1 VARRRVGTA
10 AAVGLVASLLSAC
23 SAAVSA
29 PSDPTTSSEATAA
42 PSPGSRSS
50 DATAAPSPGNRSS
63 TPASASGR
71 SGSDRKSAPGQARL
85 NRELIDAAWKNDVKA
100 ARTLIKAGADVN
112 GKDASEQ
119 SAFLIAASEGYLE
132 LLELSLDSGAD
143 VDSLDSYRGTAL
155 IRAAER
161 GHADIVGRLL
171 QSKIEVD
178 HVNRLG
184 WTALHE
190 AIWLGK
196 ETTSYADTVRL
207 LVAGG
212 ADIGLTAQADGRT
225 PLDMARERGFG
236 QVETTI
242 RRSSKAATR
251 AENSELLTA
260 SRSGDADGAAIAIRG
275 GADVEARDARRRTP
289 LLLAATFD
297 RTAVARLLVPL
308 GADPDALDDRHD
320 SPWLVTGVTGS
331 VAMAKILLAADP
343 DLTLRNRFGGIS
355 IIPAAERGHV
365 DYVRLMTKTSTN
377 VNHVNDLGWTALLE
391 AVILGDG
398 SRPYVQI
405 VTTLLDAGADPML
418 ADRSGITALEHAE
431 RRGYSKIAA
440 ALRQ

>member
-1 VARRRVGTA
+1 VARRRLCTA
-10 AAVGLVASLLSAC
+10 AALGLVASLLSAC

-29 PSDPTTSSEATAA
+29 PSDPTK
-42 PSPGSRSS
+42 SS
-50 DATAAPSPGNRSS
+50 DATAAPSPGSGSS
-63 TPASASGR
+63 TPGSASGL
-71 SGSDRKSAPGQARL
+71 SGSNRKSAAGRARL

-112 GKDASEQ
+112 AKDASEQ
-119 SAFLIAASEGYLE
+119 SAFLIAASEGYLD
-132 LLELSLDSGAD
+132 LLELTLDSGAD
-143 VDSLDSYRGTAL
+143 VGSLDSYHGTAL

-196 ETTSYADTVRL
+196 ETPSYADTVRL

-212 ADIGLTAQADGRT
+212 ADIKLAAQADGRT
-225 PLDMARERGFG
+225 PLVMARERGFG

-251 AENSELLTA
+251 AENAELLAA

-275 GADVEARDARRRTP
+275 GADLEARDGRRRTP

-297 RTAVARLLVPL
+297 RTAVARLLVSL

-331 VAMAKILLAADP
+331 VAMAKILLAGHP
-343 DLTLRNRFGGIS
+343 DLTLRNRYGGIS

-398 SRPYVQI
+398 SRRYVQI

-418 ADRSGITALEHAE
+418 ADRSGVTALEHAQ

>member
-10 AAVGLVASLLSAC
+10 AAIGLVASLLSAC
-23 SAAVSA
+23 SAPVSA
-29 PSDPTTSSEATAA
+29 PRDPTTSSDATTA
-42 PSPGSRSS
+42 PSPGS
-50 DATAAPSPGNRSS
+50 RSS

-71 SGSDRKSAPGQARL
+71 SGSDRKSATGQARL
-85 NRELIDAAWKNDVKA
+85 NRDLIDAAWKNDVKV

-112 GKDASEQ
+112 AKDASEQ
-119 SAFLIAASEGYLE
+119 SAFLIAASEGYLD
-132 LLELSLDSGAD
+132 LLELILDSGAD

-212 ADIGLTAQADGRT
+212 ADIKLAAQADGRT

-251 AENSELLTA
+251 AENAELLTA

-275 GADVEARDARRRTP
+275 GADLEARDGRRRTP

-331 VAMAKILLAADP
+331 VAMAKILLAVDP

-405 VTTLLDAGADPML
+405 VTILLDAGADPML

>member
-1 VARRRVGTA
+1 VARRRLCTA
-10 AAVGLVASLLSAC
+10 AALGLVASLLSAC

-29 PSDPTTSSEATAA
+29 PSDPTK
-42 PSPGSRSS
+42 SS
-50 DATAAPSPGNRSS
+50 DATAAPSPGSGSS
-63 TPASASGR
+63 TPGSASGL
-71 SGSDRKSAPGQARL
+71 SGSNRKSAAGRARL

-112 GKDASEQ
+112 AKDASEQ
-119 SAFLIAASEGYLE
+119 SAFLIAASEGYLD
-132 LLELSLDSGAD
+132 LLELTLDLGAD
-143 VDSLDSYRGTAL
+143 FGSLDSYHGTAL

-196 ETTSYADTVRL
+196 ETPSYADTVRL

-212 ADIGLTAQADGRT
+212 ADIKLAAQADGRT
-225 PLDMARERGFG
+225 PLVMARERGFG

-251 AENSELLTA
+251 AENAELLAA

-275 GADVEARDARRRTP
+275 GADLEARDGRRRTP

-297 RTAVARLLVPL
+297 RTAVARLLVSL

-331 VAMAKILLAADP
+331 VAMAKILLAGHP
-343 DLTLRNRFGGIS
+343 DLTLRNRYGGIS

-398 SRPYVQI
+398 SRRYVQI

-418 ADRSGITALEHAE
+418 ADRSGVTALEHAQ

>member
-1 VARRRVGTA
+1 VARRRLGTA
-10 AAVGLVASLLSAC
+10 AALGLVASLLSAC
-23 SAAVSA
+23 SAALSA
-29 PSDPTTSSEATAA
+29 PSDPTTSSDVTAA
-42 PSPGSRSS
+42 PSPGS
-50 DATAAPSPGNRSS
+50 GSS
-63 TPASASGR
+63 TSGSASGR
-71 SGSDRKSAPGQARL
+71 SGSNPKSAAGQARL

-112 GKDASEQ
+112 AKDASEQ
-119 SAFLIAASEGYLE
+119 SAFLIAASEGYLD
-132 LLELSLDSGAD
+132 LLELTLDSGAD
-143 VDSLDSYRGTAL
+143 VGSLDSYHGTAL

-212 ADIGLTAQADGRT
+212 ADMKLAARADGRT
-225 PLDMARERGFG
+225 PLVMARERGFG

-251 AENSELLTA
+251 AENAELLTA

-275 GADVEARDARRRTP
+275 GADLEARDGRRRTP

-308 GADPDALDDRHD
+308 GADPDALDNRHD

-331 VAMAKILLAADP
+331 VAMAKILLAGHP

-365 DYVRLMTKTSTN
+365 DYVRLMTNTSTN

-398 SRPYVQI
+398 SRRYVQI

-418 ADRSGITALEHAE
+418 ADRSGVTALEHAQ

>member
-1 VARRRVGTA
+1 VARRRLCTA
-10 AAVGLVASLLSAC
+10 AALGLVASLLSAC

-29 PSDPTTSSEATAA
+29 PSDPTK
-42 PSPGSRSS
+42 SS
-50 DATAAPSPGNRSS
+50 DATAAPSPGSGSS
-63 TPASASGR
+63 TPGSASGL
-71 SGSDRKSAPGQARL
+71 SGSNRKSAAGRARL

-112 GKDASEQ
+112 AKDASEQ
-119 SAFLIAASEGYLE
+119 SAFLIAASEGYLD
-132 LLELSLDSGAD
+132 LLELTLDLGAD
-143 VDSLDSYRGTAL
+143 VGSLDSYHGTAL

-196 ETTSYADTVRL
+196 ETPSYADTVRL

-212 ADIGLTAQADGRT
+212 ADIKLAAQADGRT
-225 PLDMARERGFG
+225 PLVMARERGFG

-251 AENSELLTA
+251 AENAELLAA

-275 GADVEARDARRRTP
+275 GADLEARDGRRRTP

-297 RTAVARLLVPL
+297 RTAVARLLVSL

-331 VAMAKILLAADP
+331 VAMAKILLAGHP
-343 DLTLRNRFGGIS
+343 DLTLRNRYGGIS

-398 SRPYVQI
+398 SRRYVQI

-418 ADRSGITALEHAE
+418 ADRSGVTALEHAQ

>member
-1 VARRRVGTA
+1 MQRRRLRAQRPDDVVGRHSTITGQQV
-10 AAVGLVASLLSAC
+10 VG
-23 SAAVSA
+23 
-29 PSDPTTSSEATAA
+29 
-42 PSPGSRSS
+42 RH
-50 DATAAPSPGNRSS
+50 SS
-63 TPASASGR
+63 TITGQQVVDSRFGQWPVGQR
-71 SGSDRKSAPGQARL
+71 SEIGAGQARP

-112 GKDASEQ
+112 AKDASEQ

-132 LLELSLDSGAD
+132 LLELTLDSGAN

-212 ADIGLTAQADGRT
+212 ADINLAARTDGRS
-225 PLDMARERGFG
+225 PLVMARERGFG

-251 AENSELLTA
+251 AEN
-260 SRSGDADGAAIAIRG
+260 
-275 GADVEARDARRRTP
+275 
-289 LLLAATFD
+289 
-297 RTAVARLLVPL
+297 
-308 GADPDALDDRHD
+308 
-320 SPWLVTGVTGS
+320 
-331 VAMAKILLAADP
+331 
-343 DLTLRNRFGGIS
+343 
-355 IIPAAERGHV
+355 
-365 DYVRLMTKTSTN
+365 
-377 VNHVNDLGWTALLE
+377 
-391 AVILGDG
+391 
-398 SRPYVQI
+398 
-405 VTTLLDAGADPML
+405 
-418 ADRSGITALEHAE
+418 
-431 RRGYSKIAA
+431 
-440 ALRQ
+440 

>member
-1 VARRRVGTA
+1 VARRRLGTA
-10 AAVGLVASLLSAC
+10 AALGLVASLLSAC

-29 PSDPTTSSEATAA
+29 PSDPTK
-42 PSPGSRSS
+42 SS
-50 DATAAPSPGNRSS
+50 DATAAPSPGSGSS
-63 TPASASGR
+63 TPGSASGL
-71 SGSDRKSAPGQARL
+71 SGSNRKSAAGRARL

-112 GKDASEQ
+112 AKDASEQ
-119 SAFLIAASEGYLE
+119 SAFLIAASEGYLD
-132 LLELSLDSGAD
+132 LLELTLDLGAD
-143 VDSLDSYRGTAL
+143 VGSLDSYHGTAL

-196 ETTSYADTVRL
+196 ETPSYADTVRL

-212 ADIGLTAQADGRT
+212 ADIKLAAQADGRT
-225 PLDMARERGFG
+225 PLVMARERGFG

-251 AENSELLTA
+251 AENAELLAA

-275 GADVEARDARRRTP
+275 GADLEARDGRRRTP

-297 RTAVARLLVPL
+297 RTAVARLLVSL

-331 VAMAKILLAADP
+331 VAMAKILLAGHP
-343 DLTLRNRFGGIS
+343 DLTLRNRYGGIS

-398 SRPYVQI
+398 SRRYVQI

-418 ADRSGITALEHAE
+418 ADRSGVTALEHAQ

>member
-1 VARRRVGTA
+1 VARRRLGTA
-10 AAVGLVASLLSAC
+10 ASLGLVASLLSAC

-29 PSDPTTSSEATAA
+29 PSDPTK
-42 PSPGSRSS
+42 SS
-50 DATAAPSPGNRSS
+50 DATAAPSPGSGSS
-63 TPASASGR
+63 TPGSASGL
-71 SGSDRKSAPGQARL
+71 SGSNRKSAAGRARL

-112 GKDASEQ
+112 AKDASEQ
-119 SAFLIAASEGYLE
+119 SAFLIAASEGYLD
-132 LLELSLDSGAD
+132 LLELTLDLGAD
-143 VDSLDSYRGTAL
+143 VGSLDSYHGTAL

-196 ETTSYADTVRL
+196 ETPSYADTVRL

-212 ADIGLTAQADGRT
+212 ADIKLAAQADGRT
-225 PLDMARERGFG
+225 PLVMARERGFG

-251 AENSELLTA
+251 AENAELLAA

-275 GADVEARDARRRTP
+275 GADLEARDGRRRTP

-297 RTAVARLLVPL
+297 RTAVARLLVSL

-331 VAMAKILLAADP
+331 VAMAKILLAGHP
-343 DLTLRNRFGGIS
+343 DLTLRNRYGGIS

-377 VNHVNDLGWTALLE
+377 VNHVNDLG
-391 AVILGDG
+391 
-398 SRPYVQI
+398 
-405 VTTLLDAGADPML
+405 
-418 ADRSGITALEHAE
+418 
-431 RRGYSKIAA
+431 
-440 ALRQ
+440 

>member
-1 VARRRVGTA
+1 VARRRLCTA
-10 AAVGLVASLLSAC
+10 AALGLVASLLSAC

-29 PSDPTTSSEATAA
+29 PSDPTK
-42 PSPGSRSS
+42 SS
-50 DATAAPSPGNRSS
+50 DATAAPSPGSGSS
-63 TPASASGR
+63 TPGSASGL
-71 SGSDRKSAPGQARL
+71 SGSNRKSAAGRARL
-85 NRELIDAAWKNDVKA
+85 DRELIDAAWKNDVKA

-112 GKDASEQ
+112 AKDASEQ
-119 SAFLIAASEGYLE
+119 SAFLIAASEGYLD
-132 LLELSLDSGAD
+132 LLELTLDLGAD
-143 VDSLDSYRGTAL
+143 VGSLDSYHGTAL

-196 ETTSYADTVRL
+196 ETPSYADTVRL

-212 ADIGLTAQADGRT
+212 ADIKLAAQADGRT
-225 PLDMARERGFG
+225 PLVMARERGFG
-236 QVETTI
+236 QVETTV

-251 AENSELLTA
+251 AENAELLAA

-275 GADVEARDARRRTP
+275 GADLEARDGRRRTP

-297 RTAVARLLVPL
+297 RTAVARLLVSL

-320 SPWLVTGVTGS
+320 SSWLVTGVTGS
-331 VAMAKILLAADP
+331 VAMAKILLAGHP
-343 DLTLRNRFGGIS
+343 DLTLRNRYGGIS

-398 SRPYVQI
+398 SRRYVQI

-418 ADRSGITALEHAE
+418 ADRSGVTALEHAQ